1 MKTATTIDHILTNFF
16 VDTNLKSAIFETN
29 ISDHFPICLFLP
41 SPRVIRKWNHLI
53 YNRIVDTLEIEMFNK
68 QQLYEINWKEIKT
81 NQNPNEAYN
90 IFIQNVLLLYN
101 RYFPKKEIKVTKKY
115 LQKFTK

>member
-1 MKTATTIDHILTNFF
+1 
-16 VDTNLKSAIFETN
+16 
-29 ISDHFPICLFLP
+29 
-41 SPRVIRKWNHLI
+41 
-53 YNRIVDTLEIEMFNK
+53 MFNK

-101 RYFPKKEIKVTKKY
+101 RYFPKKEMKVTKKY